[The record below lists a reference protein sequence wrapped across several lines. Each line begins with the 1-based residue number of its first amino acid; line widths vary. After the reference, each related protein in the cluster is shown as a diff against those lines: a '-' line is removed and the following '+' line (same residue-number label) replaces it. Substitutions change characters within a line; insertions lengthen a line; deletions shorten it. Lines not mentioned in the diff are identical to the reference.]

1 MKGLQNIMNEQEEA
15 MDLLLKKS
23 KYYDNSKNLS
33 KEIATIKTQ
42 LLFLVSRLDRILELG
57 IYCKLPK
64 KGALQAAMRF
74 FQNTES
80 MAAVVS
86 VKK

>member
-1 MKGLQNIMNEQEEA
+1 MIIDEVGAIIL
-15 MDLLLKKS
+15 
-23 KYYDNSKNLS
+23 Y
-33 KEIATIKTQ
+33 
-42 LLFLVSRLDRILELG
+42 LVDILLELG

-64 KGALQAAMRF
+64 KGALQAARRF

-80 MAAVVS
+80 MTAVVS